1 MFSVDSV
8 DLISRLIN
16 GNYPDYKQIIPNSKE
31 TQVLVDRQELIRAV
45 KAAALFSKTGV
56 NDVTLVF
63 TKDKI
68 TVSAFSGSSGES
80 QVELEVETDGKDNEV
95 TINHRYLLDGLN
107 NIDSQIV
114 SIHILNNNSPCLIQS
129 DRSDNYLYIV
139 MPIRQ

>member
-1 MFSVDSV
+1 LFSVDSV